1 MTRYLV
7 GFLCVCALGVIP
19 LVGCDATP
27 RWRPGQ
33 CELLVY
39 VDDLATYE
47 DAPDGT
53 DCTYFDGGPGVC
65 VAGSCERRC
74 AADTDCTD
82 YKDCTTN
89 ACDTTT
95 GLCSYTAAAD
105 GGPCAGGI
113 CQDGECMLTSS
124 VLPCTAQGIRNAI
137 AAGGGPYTFACDGPT
152 RVVTEAEIVIDKD
165 VVLDGQSNLIVDGG
179 GSHRVF
185 FVEIATAELNR
196 LTVTGG
202 SAYGVEWERRQGGG
216 IYNIGFL
223 TLTDCTVSGNTAE
236 QYGGGIYNQWRGV
249 APDNSTLEIRD
260 STVSGNTAEYG
271 GGISNAGVFTIANS
285 MVSGNTA
292 SRNGGGIYNTH
303 SSSVVDSTVMGNTA
317 AEHGGGIN
325 GVGLTLVGS
334 TVSGNAAELGAGAYF
349 SGESTAVN
357 STISGNTASA
367 RGGGIFHDIYG
378 ELALIHSSVWDNAAP
393 EGPGIFSD
401 GKPEP
406 GQTGAV
412 NAPAP
417 RSHPPPTGGGTVTVR
432 NSLIQGDCHVEPP
445 AEHISEGHNIESPG
459 DTCGFDQ
466 TGDQVGVPDP
476 MLGPLQNNGGP
487 TMTHALEGTVGVDV
501 IPEAECVD
509 ADGAPLATDQR
520 GEPRDSMCDVGAFE
534 VQP

>member
-1 MTRYLV
+1 
-7 GFLCVCALGVIP
+7 
-19 LVGCDATP
+19 
-27 RWRPGQ
+27 
-33 CELLVY
+33 
-39 VDDLATYE
+39 
-47 DAPDGT
+47 
-53 DCTYFDGGPGVC
+53 
-65 VAGSCERRC
+65 
-74 AADTDCTD
+74 
-82 YKDCTTN
+82 
-89 ACDTTT
+89 
-95 GLCSYTAAAD
+95 
-105 GGPCAGGI
+105 
-113 CQDGECMLTSS
+113 MLTSS
-124 VLPCTAQGIRNAI
+124 VLPCTDQGIRNAV

-185 FVEIATAELNR
+185 FVEIVTAELNR

-202 SAYGVEWERRQGGG
+202 IAYGVKFEHRQGGG
-216 IYNIGFL
+216 IYNTGYL

-236 QYGGGIYNQWRGV
+236 QYGGGIYNRWRGV

-271 GGISNAGVFTIANS
+271 GGINNAGVFTIANS

-317 AEHGGGIN
+317 AGHSGGIN
-325 GVGLTLVGS
+325 GGGLTLVGS

-357 STISGNTASA
+357 STISGNAASA

-406 GQTGAV
+406 GQTGAS

-417 RSHPPPTGGGTVTVR
+417 R
-432 NSLIQGDCHVEPP
+432 
-445 AEHISEGHNIESPG
+445 
-459 DTCGFDQ
+459 
-466 TGDQVGVPDP
+466 
-476 MLGPLQNNGGP
+476 
-487 TMTHALEGTVGVDV
+487 
-501 IPEAECVD
+501 
-509 ADGAPLATDQR
+509 
-520 GEPRDSMCDVGAFE
+520 
-534 VQP
+534 